1 MNDYRLPYL
10 LTLEK
15 ISRQSRYYRGI
26 ARRLMREF
34 KETEDPPPTLEKEI
48 DLTLSFADTLD
59 FIFDKGSNSCTEED
73 FEFIRTTTE
82 IKIAAS
88 RERKANEGAGEKV
101 S

>member
-26 ARRLMREF
+26 ARRLMHEY
-34 KETEDPPPTLEKEI
+34 KELADPPDTLEKEI
-48 DLTLSFADTLD
+48 EMTLSFADTLD
-59 FIFDKGSNSCTEED
+59 FIFSKGSNSCTEED
-73 FEFIRTTTE
+73 IEFIRATTE
-82 IKIAAS
+82 ARIAAA
-88 RERKANEGAGEKV
+88 RERKSNEDAGKNV